1 MNITKNIEKVM
12 SKFIKHSKELS
23 PVHSHDSQD
32 FSPTTS
38 QYVLPTISEE
48 DLQTSTLDINVYL
61 KMFIH
66 ELRTPLCTISMGVN
80 ILESDDNINLYS
92 ELGCPCCAAVSL
104 RSDQDRDMPHSGLRP
119 RTEVNHDVIRD
130 IKKSIEFMEQIF
142 SKFAVIQDGNIELNK
157 FEYFSLNFMLQQ
169 VMSLLHYNIKESN
182 VFVEYIIYPNIRDF
196 VFGDIYNIEHCIIN
210 LLKNAIKYRN
220 IEHKTIVTI
229 RVSLS
234 GDVGDN
240 KDPQPPSTGQPS
252 QKQSLSHRQITP
264 KYASQTIKITI
275 RDNNNYILPHI
286 KEHLFETFNSTSGSG
301 LGLYICKKITELHG
315 GTIVH
320 NFVEPIG
327 NEFII
332 TITFHRCEE
341 STKQG
346 SQLNGNSLINY
357 EKQMELHD
365 VPGKPQQIIENENE
379 STSEETRP
387 NIDILLVDDSGLNI
401 KMMYKLMR
409 KINIFNRIYVANDGI
424 SAIARIE
431 KKDNITIILLDK
443 YMPNLNGLNTCIQLR
458 LNGYNHLVFG
468 LTGESGQHET
478 DIFLSSGADFVFIKP
493 LDDKKINL
501 IKDFI
506 TKYGT
511 CRQKNRTIQL
521 IHDVLEWV

>member
-12 SKFIKHSKELS
+12 SKFIKRSNEHS
-23 PVHSHDSQD
+23 PVHSHEL
-32 FSPTTS
+32 SPMTS

-48 DLQTSTLDINVYL
+48 ELQSSTLDINVYL

-80 ILESDDNINLYS
+80 ILESEDNINL
-92 ELGCPCCAAVSL
+92 
-104 RSDQDRDMPHSGLRP
+104 
-119 RTEVNHDVIRD
+119 DVIRD

-182 VFVEYIIYPNIRDF
+182 VFIEYIIYPNIRDF

-210 LLKNAIKYRN
+210 LLKNAIKYMN
-220 IEHKTIVTI
+220 KEHKTIVTI
-229 RVSLS
+229 LVSLL
-234 GDVGDN
+234 GDVGDTI
-240 KDPQPPSTGQPS
+240 DPQPPSTGQPS

-264 KYASQTIKITI
+264 KYASQTIKIMI

-327 NEFII
+327 NEFVI

-346 SQLNGNSLINY
+346 SLLNGNSLINY
-357 EKQMELHD
+357 ELPIKEHD
-365 VPGKPQQIIENENE
+365 VPGKPPHTNDNKSDNVSDNED
-379 STSEETRP
+379 TKP
-387 NIDILLVDDSGLNI
+387 NINILLVDDSDLNI
-401 KMMYKLMR
+401 KMMHKIIR
-409 KINIFNRIYVANDGI
+409 KMNIFNRIYAENNGD
-424 SAIARIE
+424 SAIARME
-431 KKDNITIILLDK
+431 KKDNISIVFLDK
-443 YMPNLNGLNTCIQLR
+443 YMPKLNGLNTCIQLR
-458 LNGYNHLVFG
+458 MNGYNHLVFG
-468 LTGESGQHET
+468 LTGESGQPET
-478 DIFLSSGADFVFIKP
+478 DIFLSNGADFVFIKP

-511 CRQKNRTIQL
+511 SRQENRTIQL
-521 IHDVLEWV
+521 IHGVLEWV